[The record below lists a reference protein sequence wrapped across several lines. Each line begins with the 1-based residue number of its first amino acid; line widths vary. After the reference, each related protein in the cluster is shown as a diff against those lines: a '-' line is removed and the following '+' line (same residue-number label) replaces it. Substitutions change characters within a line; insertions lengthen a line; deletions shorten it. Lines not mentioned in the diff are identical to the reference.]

1 MRLIFD
7 KKERTMSDFENPY
20 QSPESP
26 IVPEKPQGGVSALN
40 ETMLRYL
47 NETSPWLRF
56 IGILGFIGCGMIC
69 FGGIIFTIVMLAAS
83 SLTAELGDFPFWI
96 FPLIYIPFGALFF
109 FPSRFI
115 YTFGT
120 KIRNYQLSNS
130 DEDLELA
137 FKNNKSLWKFYG
149 ILCII
154 YLAFIPVSVILT
166 IVGGVV
172 AAVTGFL
179 S

>member
-1 MRLIFD
+1 
-7 KKERTMSDFENPY
+7 MSDFENPY

-26 IVPEKPQGGVSALN
+26 IVPEKPQGGVSTLN

-47 NETSPWLRF
+47 KESSPWMRF
-56 IGILGFIGCGMIC
+56 VRILGFVGSGLVCL
-69 FGGIIFTIVMLAAS
+69 GGIIFTIIMLAVS
-83 SLTAELGDFPFWI
+83 SLAAEFGEFPIWL
-96 FPLIYIPFGALFF
+96 FPLIYIPFGVLFF
-109 FPSRFI
+109 FPSLFLFN
-115 YTFGT
+115 FGA
-120 KIRNYQLSNS
+120 KIQSYQLSNS

-172 AAVTGFL
+172 AAVTGL
-179 S
+179 LN